1 MPENCNPNDC
11 PVSTRVVALEKEF
24 NRYRESSSSTH
35 RQMFERIGE
44 LEQNGASVNTKLD
57 SIDDKLDELNATVKA
72 LADKP
77 AKRWESLVG
86 YALSALVGAFLL
98 WVASGMPGVGK

>member
-1 MPENCNPNDC
+1 MPECSTNECQ
-11 PVSTRVVALEKEF
+11 VSARMDALEKEF
-24 NRYRESSSSTH
+24 DRYRDNSSKTH
-35 RQMFERIGE
+35 LQMFERIGA
-44 LEQNGASVNTKLD
+44 LEQSGATLKTKLD
-57 SIDDKLDELNATVKA
+57 SIEEKLDELAVSVKA